1 MRMIGSL
8 PSFRFSRSPGLTFI
22 AFVGVLCLAYEA
34 AQLILEGDTTSLIMY
49 GFVFV
54 GLAVVVAIL
63 NDWRRGLYLLL
74 TWIVFEDLVRK
85 YLGNNMAIFFVK
97 DVLALVVY
105 LSFFISKRAGRARIF
120 KPPFLFPLLLF
131 LWYGVIQVF
140 NPVSTSVFYGLMGM
154 KIDFLYVP
162 LMFIGYGLIER
173 DEDLRR
179 FFAYNSLLVLTVV
192 GLGIAQAVLGHTFLN
207 PAVMQEDIRSLSS
220 TYRGAPISSVLA
232 YRPNSVFVSAGRM
245 QDFLLISWLV
255 ALGFAGYLLLR
266 SKKNRLLAFLTVGV
280 VGVGSIMS
288 TSRSVFLYT
297 ASSVLVIIV
306 AFLWGSPWRQGE
318 ARRTVRA
325 IMRGA
330 MFAAV
335 ALFLM
340 MTFLPDQVASRFAI
354 YNETLSP
361 YSPASELAF
370 RARDYPWRNFML
382 AFQHEHWIF
391 GYGIGTSSLGVQ
403 YVTRIMHAPLMVIGV
418 ENGYGQLVVEMGIPG
433 LLLWIVLSV
442 AVSLSAWKVVVKLK
456 GTPWFP
462 IGFVIFWYAFLLMIP
477 ISFYGFVAYQ
487 DFIMNAYLWTLLGIL
502 FRLPTLAQEEIRA
515 QVTAQQAL
523 AARQA

>member
-1 MRMIGSL
+1 
-8 PSFRFSRSPGLTFI
+8 
-22 AFVGVLCLAYEA
+22 
-34 AQLILEGDTTSLIMY
+34 
-49 GFVFV
+49 
-54 GLAVVVAIL
+54 
-63 NDWRRGLYLLL
+63 
-74 TWIVFEDLVRK
+74 
-85 YLGNNMAIFFVK
+85 
-97 DVLALVVY
+97 
-105 LSFFISKRAGRARIF
+105 
-120 KPPFLFPLLLF
+120 
-131 LWYGVIQVF
+131 
-140 NPVSTSVFYGLMGM
+140 
-154 KIDFLYVP
+154 
-162 LMFIGYGLIER
+162 
-173 DEDLRR
+173 
-179 FFAYNSLLVLTVV
+179 
-192 GLGIAQAVLGHTFLN
+192 
-207 PAVMQEDIRSLSS
+207 
-220 TYRGAPISSVLA
+220 
-232 YRPNSVFVSAGRM
+232 M